1 MYFLSHKQ
9 LIFQANAIFPDLLG
23 LAKLQRSNII
33 TTVRQDL
40 VNDLAMAVVRAI
52 LTDLTL
58 RKNVVKSVSM
68 LRHLVSL
75 WHISV
80 PFLVVFLLFLK
91 SVSGD

>member
-1 MYFLSHKQ
+1 ME
-9 LIFQANAIFPDLLG
+9 

>member
-1 MYFLSHKQ
+1 M
-9 LIFQANAIFPDLLG
+9 G

-40 VNDLAMAVVRAI
+40 VNDLAMVVARAI

-58 RKNVVKSVSM
+58 RKNAVKSVSM
-68 LRHLVSL
+68 LRRLVSL
-75 WHISV
+75 WHICLQ
-80 PFLVVFLLFLK
+80 FLVVFLLFLE